1 MAFVGKAFKWL
12 FLLVGFLVVAII
24 AIAILAAAFA
34 GGGGQGTSSAPVVD
48 EAGAAAPA
56 GGSGGGS
63 ADSVA
68 SGDSAPAE
76 APSED
81 VIVRITGSTPY
92 SGDIMTDAG
101 SKTVQGSGAQDYP
114 VQVDTGFMSMDYVS
128 ASFMKDGMDSGTLG
142 VQILVDGEVVKQ
154 TSTSAEM
161 GMAMVDWYPE
171 DS

>member
-12 FLLVGFLVVAII
+12 FLLVGFLVVAIM
-24 AIAILAAAFA
+24 AIAVLAAAFA
-34 GGGGQGTSSAPVVD
+34 GGGGQGASSEPIVD

-56 GGSGGGS
+56 NGSG
-63 ADSVA
+63 DSVA

-81 VIVRITGSTPY
+81 VIVRITGNTPY

-114 VQVDTGFMSMDYVS
+114 VQVDTGSMSMDYVS

>member
-34 GGGGQGTSSAPVVD
+34 GGGQGASEPVVD

-56 GGSGGGS
+56 DGSGGGS
-63 ADSVA
+63 GESVA
-68 SGDSAPAE
+68 TGDSAPAE

-81 VIVRITGSTPY
+81 VIVRITGNTPY
-92 SGDIMTDAG
+92 TGDIMTESG